1 VQSAIT
7 FVGSLYQDQHNYYER
22 LKNIKEKEELESFIK
37 RNLFAYRNNFIEE
50 HLTEQSIND
59 ICEKASLYLEDSKY
73 DNDAASFASDLIRKK
88 ITVEERKSALIELSN
103 RYLTILYT
111 DSKESEVFGIINY
124 GYVEY
129 DVKMPYVF
137 NESAINLN
145 ITLKSIQSGIPLRV
159 LDILACGGFLI
170 TNWQNEIEEYFEI
183 GKELVTFNSLED
195 LIEKVSYYIK
205 RPQERREIAEAG
217 KKKVLEKFSYQKAFE
232 NIFMETGLI
241 GKRSSASGLKAL
253 EYYENKYQNKLT
265 ELEQVRILFQI
276 HEMEIAS
283 GKHTTILS
291 NCDDENLFEKF
302 LKIKFYLRR
311 MEIPLSQNTWIEFGN
326 YVQQNSISMIAIMK
340 IADMVIFNKKQMCN
354 NLIYLFGHH
363 SMKQYEATAKAW
375 SEKI

>member
-1 VQSAIT
+1 MQSAIT

-50 HLTEQSIND
+50 HLTEQSINN

-73 DNDAASFASDLIRKK
+73 DNDAASFAADLIRKK

-103 RYLTILYT
+103 RYATILYT

-195 LIEKVSYYIK
+195 LPSS
-205 RPQERREIAEAG
+205 RRAI
-217 KKKVLEKFSYQKAFE
+217 
-232 NIFMETGLI
+232 I
-241 GKRSSASGLKAL
+241 
-253 EYYENKYQNKLT
+253 
-265 ELEQVRILFQI
+265 
-276 HEMEIAS
+276 
-283 GKHTTILS
+283 
-291 NCDDENLFEKF
+291 NC
-302 LKIKFYLRR
+302 
-311 MEIPLSQNTWIEFGN
+311 
-326 YVQQNSISMIAIMK
+326 
-340 IADMVIFNKKQMCN
+340 
-354 NLIYLFGHH
+354 
-363 SMKQYEATAKAW
+363 
-375 SEKI
+375 